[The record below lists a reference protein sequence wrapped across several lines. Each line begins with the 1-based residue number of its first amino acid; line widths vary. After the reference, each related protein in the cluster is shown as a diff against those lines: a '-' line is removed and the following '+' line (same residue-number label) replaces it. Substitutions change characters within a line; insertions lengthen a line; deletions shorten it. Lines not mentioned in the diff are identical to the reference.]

1 VPTRLWERFRKELK
15 TVDYD
20 RRKACHILLA
30 ALTEKQVAFMD
41 LRKYHYNVNYRSPMK
56 EQGAEILA
64 GRARSTSARHY
75 LLNMI
80 DEMVDHYRQGWL
92 NYGVDLSSLV

>member
-1 VPTRLWERFRKELK
+1 
-15 TVDYD
+15 
-20 RRKACHILLA
+20 
-30 ALTEKQVAFMD
+30 
-41 LRKYHYNVNYRSPMK
+41 MK

-80 DEMVDHYRQGWL
+80 DEMVDHYQQGWL
-92 NYGVDLSSLV
+92 IYGVDFLKSV

>member
-1 VPTRLWERFRKELK
+1 
-15 TVDYD
+15 
-20 RRKACHILLA
+20 
-30 ALTEKQVAFMD
+30 
-41 LRKYHYNVNYRSPMK
+41 MK

-92 NYGVDLSSLV
+92 TYGVDFFKLV

>member
-1 VPTRLWERFRKELK
+1 
-15 TVDYD
+15 
-20 RRKACHILLA
+20 
-30 ALTEKQVAFMD
+30 MD
-41 LRKYHYNVNYRSPMK
+41 LRKYHYNVNYPSPMK

-80 DEMVDHYRQGWL
+80 DEMIDHYRQGWEA
-92 NYGVDLSSLV
+92 YGVDLN

>member
-1 VPTRLWERFRKELK
+1 MTNFESSTSLTNPFSLTDARSGM
-15 TVDYD
+15 
-20 RRKACHILLA
+20 LA
-30 ALTEKQVAFMD
+30 SISL
-41 LRKYHYNVNYRSPMK
+41 PMK

-92 NYGVDLSSLV
+92 TYGVDFKLV

>member
-1 VPTRLWERFRKELK
+1 
-15 TVDYD
+15 
-20 RRKACHILLA
+20 
-30 ALTEKQVAFMD
+30 
-41 LRKYHYNVNYRSPMK
+41 MK

-92 NYGVDLSSLV
+92 AYGIDFFKLV

>member
-1 VPTRLWERFRKELK
+1 MPTRIWKQFKELK
-15 TVDYD
+15 TVDYN
-20 RRKACHILLA
+20 RRKACHTLLA
-30 ALTEKQVAFMD
+30 ALTDRQVAFMD
-41 LRKYHYNVNYRSPMK
+41 LRKYHYNVNYHSPLK

-80 DEMVDHYRQGWL
+80 DEMVDQYRQGWL
-92 NYGVDLSSLV
+92 TYGVDFKSD